1 MQLALLPPSPPPS
14 APIPCA
20 RQCRKTIYSAQACT
34 RQCMCR
40 QCTCP
45 PTYVPHRAQVS
56 YRVGC
61 RPSKTKTKTP
71 SGVLIRTSF
80 EPDPLD
86 CGLCPGRPTH
96 STTSRLPNQA
106 GSVRQPK
113 SHGPTRASRVNRASP
128 WVGYVGLPRPVRPTV
143 SVLRPAKGVYPPRR
157 PGRYPYAGL
166 TSPDQV
172 EERPK
177 PSSLTHRLALPAGA
191 ARSSR
196 LACRRPSRAIKKPPT
211 APLSAHAPD
220 DAHP

>member
-1 MQLALLPPSPPPS
+1 MYPPMYMPANVRARQCKYMCPPMHVPAIHVPAS
-14 APIPCA
+14 ICA
-20 RQCRKTIYSAQACT
+20 RQRMYVPAYVPANVCA

-96 STTSRLPNQA
+96 STTSRLLNQA

-113 SHGPTRASRVNRASP
+113 SHGPTRVSRQQ
-128 WVGYVGLPRPVRPTV
+128 GLAMGRICGPPATGPPDRQRPTARQRSLPATPARQVPVR
-143 SVLRPAKGVYPPRR
+143 RPN
-157 PGRYPYAGL
+157 
-166 TSPDQV
+166 
-172 EERPK
+172 
-177 PSSLTHRLALPAGA
+177 
-191 ARSSR
+191 
-196 LACRRPSRAIKKPPT
+196 
-211 APLSAHAPD
+211 
-220 DAHP
+220 